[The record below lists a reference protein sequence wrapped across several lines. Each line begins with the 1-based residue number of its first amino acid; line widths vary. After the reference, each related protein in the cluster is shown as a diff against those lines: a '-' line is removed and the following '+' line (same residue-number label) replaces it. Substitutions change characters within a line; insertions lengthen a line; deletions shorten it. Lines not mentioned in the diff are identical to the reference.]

1 MYSKSLSTKRINND
15 IKEIYKNPIEGI
27 GIISLDN
34 DIKKYIVNIML
45 NWSLQRL
52 LSSIIINFS

>member
-1 MYSKSLSTKRINND
+1 MYSKNLVTKRINND

-45 NWSLQRL
+45 NWSL
-52 LSSIIINFS
+52 

>member
-1 MYSKSLSTKRINND
+1 MNSKNLSTKRISND
-15 IKEIYKNPIEGI
+15 IKEIFLNPIEGI

-45 NWSLQRL
+45 NWSL
-52 LSSIIINFS
+52 